1 MENGYP
7 QSSPPEQSSKRLS
20 WLTNLGS
27 QGQEDNDLLDLGQIF
42 SILGRRAWIILGITG
57 LAAAA
62 GFAKGRVSPVYNSQ
76 FQIVTKPMTV
86 ETQVVSSLSQSL
98 NNQPPEGVGP
108 GGKGI
113 DETRLRL
120 LLSPEILDPVVDRLR
135 KQYPDINYYS
145 LVTGLQVKPIADT
158 SIFNVLY
165 QDSNS
170 KRVKA
175 VMEALEER
183 YVQYALEE
191 RRSDA
196 KKGIEFIDEQLPELR
211 NKVQEQQL
219 ELERFRKQYNFFDPE
234 SQNREL
240 AEQMTSFR
248 RDRLANEVDLKRV
261 QQQYQELQQSITKS
275 PQDRLAALALKQS
288 PTYQT
293 LLNQFIT
300 IESQIAEQQA
310 IFVPGSENL
319 KILQDQRRKL
329 LDLLEREAERAQAE
343 VGSQVKDL
351 TARQQALR
359 QTEAG
364 LNNRVQQLS
373 VVARRYTDIQR
384 ELQIATENLNQFLAK
399 RSTLDI
405 DVGQKLPP
413 WKVVTPSGEPI
424 LTSVRNNF
432 LLGSLLGVVGGV
444 VAALLVDRLS
454 NVYYN
459 SNEIRKASK
468 LPVLGIIPFNQEL
481 PRIEQMGAVQ
491 LGNLFQ
497 PNANLS
503 LWSGKVRKFGTLPF
517 LEAFRLLQTNL
528 RLLNAD
534 RPVRSLV
541 ISSPNPQDGKSTA
554 ATYLAQAAASMGQKV
569 LLVDAELRRPQLHY
583 RLGLPNSQGLTDL
596 LTSSADASEF
606 IQTTTIHANIHVL
619 TAGSIPPDPVALLS
633 SQRMQSL
640 MEQFRAQYD
649 LVIYDTPP
657 LAGLSDAHLIAAKTD
672 GFLLVT
678 RICKTNRDAFQYVLD
693 QLRLMPTPVLGL
705 VINESRKV
713 PSTPYTSYY
722 FEPAHQPKFLP
733 QGTKKS
739 SGQPIER

>member
-7 QSSPPEQSSKRLS
+7 HSSPHEQSPKRLP
-20 WLTNLGS
+20 WLSNFGGPNS
-27 QGQEDNDLLDLGQIF
+27 DDNDLLDIGQFF
-42 SILGRRAWIILGITG
+42 SILKRRAWIILGLTG
-57 LAAAA
+57 LSAAA
-62 GFAKGRVSPVYNSQ
+62 GFAYGRVSPVYNSQ

-86 ETQVVSSLSQSL
+86 ETQVLSSLSQSV
-98 NNQPPEGVGP
+98 NNLPPEGVGP

-120 LLSPEILDPVVDRLR
+120 LLSPEILNPVVDRLKGR
-135 KQYPDINYYS
+135 YPDINYYT
-145 LVTGLQVKPIADT
+145 LVSGLQVKPIADT
-158 SIFNVLY
+158 SIFDVRY
-165 QDSNS
+165 QDSKS
-170 KRVKA
+170 DRVKA
-175 VMEALEER
+175 VMKVLEER
-183 YVQYALEE
+183 YIQYALEE

-196 KKGIEFIDEQLPELR
+196 KKGIEFIDDQLPDLR
-211 NKVQEQQL
+211 GKVQEQQQAL
-219 ELERFRKQYNFFDPE
+219 EGFRKQYNFFDPE

-248 RDRLANEVDLKRV
+248 RDRLANEVQLKQA
-261 QQQYQELQQSITKS
+261 QQQFTEIQRLIDKS

-288 PTYQT
+288 STYQT

-300 IESQIAEQQA
+300 IEGQVAEQQA
-310 IFVPGSENL
+310 IFVPGSANL
-319 KILQDQRRKL
+319 KILQDQRLKL
-329 LDLLEREAERAQAE
+329 LSLLEREAQRAQDE
-343 VGSQVKDL
+343 VGSQVRDF

-359 QTEAG
+359 QTEDS
-364 LNNRVQQLS
+364 LNTRIKQLS

-424 LTSVRNNF
+424 LTSVRNNL
-432 LLGSLLGVVGGV
+432 LLGSLLGLVGGV
-444 VAALLVDRLS
+444 IAALLVDRLS

-459 SNEIRKASK
+459 TNELKKASK

-481 PRIEQMGAVQ
+481 PRIEQMGSTQ

-497 PNANLS
+497 PNANSAS
-503 LWSGKVRKFGTLPF
+503 LWNGKVKKFGTVPF

-534 RPVRSLV
+534 RPLRSLV

-583 RLGLPNSQGLTDL
+583 RLGLPNSKGLTDL
-596 LTSSADASEF
+596 LTSTADVSEF
-606 IQTTTIHANIHVL
+606 IQATTMNDNIQVL
-619 TAGSIPPDPVALLS
+619 TAGSLPPDPVALLS
-633 SQRMQSL
+633 SQRMQIL
-640 MEQFRAQYD
+640 MDQLHAQYD

-657 LAGLSDAHLIAAKTD
+657 LAGLSDAHLIAARTD
-672 GFLLVT
+672 GILLVA
-678 RICKTNRDAFQYVLD
+678 RISKTNRDAFQYVLD
-693 QLRLMPTPVLGL
+693 QLRLMPTHVLGL
-705 VINESRKV
+705 VVNASRKV
-713 PSTPYTSYY
+713 PSNPYTSYY
-722 FEPAHQPKFLP
+722 FEQPALPKP
-733 QGTKKS
+733 DRSKVRS
-739 SGQPIER
+739 